1 MSLRSSAMR
10 SSTPAGIA
18 LISAATLLL
27 EITLTR
33 LFSLVQWYHFAF
45 MAVGIG
51 LLGFGASGTLL
62 AVFPML
68 RGMRARVV
76 AATAAIPATAVA
88 YLALQ
93 FVPFDAYR
101 IALDPAQ
108 FAYLGLQ
115 VLALVLPFLCEGLA
129 VGGTLAADPEHA
141 GPLYGASLAGS
152 GAGCLLAVG
161 VLQVLPATSALVI
174 AAALSAAGAGA
185 LSWPRRSSRALLIL
199 PAILAALAPL
209 VDLPLRFS
217 PYKALSQYRMLP
229 DSRIVFTKW
238 SPVARVDAIRSRAL
252 HAAAGLSTTY
262 RGTPPEV
269 LAVTVDGDAPRPL
282 PRSAEGEFTEFL
294 PSSAV
299 YALRRGPT
307 LVIDG
312 GAGLEV
318 LAALHAGMPEV
329 TVADANAGVIEASR
343 TLAWPVY
350 GDPRLRVMQEDGR
363 VFARRVRQTF
373 AVIQIPPRESF
384 QVVASGAF
392 SLTEHYL
399 YTVEAMSDFS
409 QRLAPDGILV
419 ITRWLQQPPSEEAKV
434 WAAAATA
441 LDEMGLDAASH
452 LAAIRS
458 LNTMTV
464 LMSRRPWTPQD
475 VAWLRQFA
483 SSRRFDVVYAPDV
496 TAADAN
502 RYSVLPEDV
511 YHAAFVAMLRPQTR
525 AAYIAAS
532 PFDLRPARD
541 SRPFFFHFFRWRQ
554 VPEILAGLGRTW
566 QPFGGGGY
574 LVLLGAFGIVLGVSV
589 VLILLPLRRLGPRPR
604 DAGEIFGYFLLLG
617 VGYLFLEIPI
627 VQQFILLLGHPT
639 YSLSVVLFGLLTAS
653 GAGSILSPR
662 VRHLPSVLLV
672 LAATAAIAAT
682 ATGPL
687 IRVALGFPLAVRVLT
702 TLAVV
707 GLLGLPMG
715 VPFAVG
721 LRRLASRPV
730 LVPWAWAIN
739 GCASVVSSTAAVV
752 AAVQW
757 GFPAVL
763 VLGATAYAAAG
774 LIARRAFTQA
784 TPV

>member
-1 MSLRSSAMR
+1 MR
-10 SSTPAGIA
+10 SSTLAGIA

-62 AVFPML
+62 TAFPVL
-68 RGMRARVV
+68 RDMAARVV

-101 IALDPAQ
+101 IALEPAQ
-108 FAYLGLQ
+108 FAYLGVQ
-115 VLALVLPFLCEGLA
+115 VLALVLPFLCAGLA
-129 VGGTLAADPEHA
+129 VVGVLAADPEHA

-152 GAGCLLAVG
+152 GLGCLLAVG
-161 VLQVLPATSALVI
+161 VLRVLPAAHALVI
-174 AAALSAAGAGA
+174 VAALNAAGAAALVN
-185 LSWPRRSSRALLIL
+185 LRRARMALL
-199 PAILAALAPL
+199 ALAIILLAVAPFA
-209 VDLPLRFS
+209 DLPLRFS
-217 PYKALSQYRMLP
+217 PYKAFSQYRLFP

-238 SPVARVDAIRSRAL
+238 SPVARVDAIRSRAI
-252 HAAAGLSTTY
+252 HSAAGLSTAY
-262 RGTPPEV
+262 RGTPPPV
-269 LAVTVDGDAPRPL
+269 VAVTIDGDAPRPL
-282 PRSAEGEFTEFL
+282 PESAKGEFTEFL
-294 PSSAV
+294 PSSVV

-312 GAGLEV
+312 GAGLDV
-318 LAALHAGMPEV
+318 LAALHHGMPEV
-329 TVADANAGVIEASR
+329 TVADANGAIVEAAM
-343 TLAWPVY
+343 TLAQPVY
-350 GDPRLRVMQEDGR
+350 GDRRVHLVREDSR
-363 VFARRVRQTF
+363 VFARRARQQF
-373 AVIQIPPRESF
+373 AVIQISPRESF

-399 YTVEAMSDFS
+399 YTVEAISDFS
-409 QRLAPDGILV
+409 HRLAPDGILV

-441 LDEMGLDAASH
+441 LDEMGLDPASH

-475 VAWLRQFA
+475 VAWLWQFA
-483 SSRRFDVVYAPDV
+483 SSRRFDIVYAPDV

-502 RYSVLPEDV
+502 RYSVLLEDV

-574 LVLLGAFGIVLGVSV
+574 LVLLGAVGIVLGISV

-604 DAGEIFGYFLLLG
+604 DAGGIFGYFLLLG

-627 VQQFILLLGHPT
+627 LQQFILLLGHPT
-639 YSLSVVLFGLLTAS
+639 YSLSVVLFGLLTSS

-662 VRHLPSVLLV
+662 VRHLSSVLLV
-672 LAATAAIAAT
+672 LAATVAIAAT

-687 IRVALGFPLAVRVLT
+687 IRMALGFPLAVRVLT
-702 TLAVV
+702 ALAVV
-707 GLLGLPMG
+707 GLMGLPMG

-721 LRRLASRPV
+721 LRGLASRPA

-739 GCASVVSSTAAVV
+739 GCASVVSSTAAVL

-763 VLGATAYAAAG
+763 VLGAAAYAAAG
-774 LIARRAFTQA
+774 LIARRAFAQA